1 MSTLKHAK
9 RSSETISDIA
19 KDVTRLLKEGRETVS
34 VAESLTGGSILAA
47 LTAVEGAS
55 SVCRGGIVSYS
66 TAIKVN
72 ILGVSQSIIT
82 KHGAVNGEV
91 AEQMAAGARSITTL
105 DTPTTWG
112 LSTTGVAGPG
122 TEEGKAPGTV
132 IIGISTAGQGRALGP
147 FYFPEDRDA
156 VRKATVIKALEQ
168 LRQLLR
174 DRDHMDEGL

>member
-1 MSTLKHAK
+1 M
-9 RSSETISDIA
+9 
-19 KDVTRLLKEGRETVS
+19 
-34 VAESLTGGSILAA
+34 AA

-66 TAIKVN
+66 IGIKVN

-82 KHGAVNGEV
+82 KHGAINGEV
-91 AEQMAAGARSITTL
+91 VEQMAAGARSITTL

-132 IIGISTAGQGRALGP
+132 FIGISRAGQDRAFWAVLLSGRSRCRQKSYHYEGAG
-147 FYFPEDRDA
+147 A
-156 VRKATVIKALEQ
+156 VERTST
-168 LRQLLR
+168 
-174 DRDHMDEGL
+174 